1 MKCVCGDPD
10 VVPGLRIGMTCDPV
24 EELQQWVKD
33 AIKLSTSKDE
43 DMGFT
48 IIADPWSPESRTP

>member
-1 MKCVCGDPD
+1 
-10 VVPGLRIGMTCDPV
+10 MTCDPV

-48 IIADPWSPESRTP
+48 IIADPWSCYELLSFLA